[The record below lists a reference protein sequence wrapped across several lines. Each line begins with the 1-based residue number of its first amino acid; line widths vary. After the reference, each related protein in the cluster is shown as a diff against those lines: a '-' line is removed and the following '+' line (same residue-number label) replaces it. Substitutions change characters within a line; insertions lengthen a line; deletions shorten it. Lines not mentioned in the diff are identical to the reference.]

1 MRNSIYILGFL
12 FASLS
17 LFSCEKVID
26 IEFNASE
33 ALIVIEG
40 ELTDDP
46 SNPQTITISKTTDFQ
61 TTNDQLFVSGAIVLI
76 TDDAGNSVFL
86 SETTPGKYQT
96 TTFAGVPGR
105 TYNLT
110 VTYDGKSYTSSC
122 KMPVKTTLDSLSI
135 LKSLGFGGGISRS
148 VVPHFQDP
156 AGKGNFYRA
165 RMYINGEFI
174 ESFIYDDEFLDG
186 NYNTQGLQ
194 SFNQEIRKY
203 DTVSVQFMNVDEKV
217 HFYFESLEANSS
229 GPGGGVASPA
239 NPKSNIQGGALG
251 YFSAHVSQFQTI
263 ISD

>member
-26 IEFNASE
+26 IEFNDSE

-61 TTNDQLFVSGAIVLI
+61 TTNDQLFVSGAVVLI

-86 SETTPGKYQT
+86 SETSPGKYQT
-96 TTFAGVPGR
+96 STLEGIPGR
-105 TYNLT
+105 TYSLT
-110 VTYDGKSYTSSC
+110 VTYDGKTYTSIC
-122 KMPVKTTLDSLSI
+122 KMPVRTTVDSLSI
-135 LKSLGFGGGISRS
+135 LKSFGFGGVTRS

-156 AGKGNFYRA
+156 AGKGNYYRA

-194 SFNQEIRKY
+194 SFNKDIKKD
-203 DTVSVQFMNVDEKV
+203 DTVGLQLMNVDEKV
-217 HFYFESLEANSS
+217 HFYFESLAANSS

-251 YFSAHVSQFQTI
+251 YFSAHASQFQTI

>member
-1 MRNSIYILGFL
+1 MRNNIYILGFL
-12 FASLS
+12 MASLS

-26 IEFNASE
+26 IEFNESE

-46 SNPQTITISKTTDFQ
+46 AMPQTITVSKTTDFQ
-61 TTNDQLFVSGAIVLI
+61 TTNDQLFVSGAVVSIS
-76 TDDAGNSVFL
+76 DDAGNSVTL
-86 SETTPGKYQT
+86 LETSPGKYQT
-96 TTFAGVPGR
+96 TTLAGIPGR

-110 VTYDGKSYTSSC
+110 VSYDGKSYTSTC

-135 LKSLGFGGGISRS
+135 LKSPGFGGGINRS
-148 VVPHFQDP
+148 IVPHFQDP
-156 AGKGNFYRA
+156 EGKGNFYRV
-165 RMYINGEFI
+165 RMFINDEFI

-194 SFNQEIRKY
+194 SFNQAINQF
-203 DTVSVQFMNVDEKV
+203 DTVALQFMNVDEKV

-239 NPKSNIQGGALG
+239 NPKSNIVGGALG
-251 YFSAHVSQFQTI
+251 YFSAHTSQYQTI

>member
-12 FASLS
+12 VASLS

-26 IEFNASE
+26 IEFNDSD

-46 SNPQTITISKTTDFQ
+46 ANPQTITISKTTDFQ
-61 TTNDQLFVSGAIVLI
+61 TTNDQLFVSGAVVLI

-86 SETTPGKYQT
+86 SEASPGKYQT
-96 TTFAGVPGR
+96 TTLAGVPGR

-110 VTYDGKSYTSSC
+110 VTYDGKTYTSAC
-122 KMPVKTTLDSLSI
+122 KMPVRTTVDSLSI
-135 LKSLGFGGGISRS
+135 LKSLGFGGEINRS

-156 AGKGNFYRA
+156 AGKGNYYRA
-165 RMYINGEFI
+165 RMYINGDFI

-194 SFNQEIRKY
+194 SFNKAIKKF
-203 DTVSVQFMNVDEKV
+203 DTVDVQFMNVDEKV

-251 YFSAHVSQFQTI
+251 YFSAHASQFQTI